1 MAIENGARGGDRGG
15 GWGGPAA
22 LGAAQPDQ
30 RLARGPST
38 GWPGPCWPAAVVAAR
53 RGGWLAPGAS
63 APGGARAGWAA
74 LLRQAQPGAPLA
86 GGGRP
91 GRVDCGARRD
101 RTLLPTIR
109 GRLWSGPGAA
119 GSRSAPEPAGGPRGG
134 RAAAGQRG
142 IRRGPLADRP
152 EDAPARPHRGQAGT
166 SGEPIQ
172 DDAAHAY
179 TACRGG
185 ACPALSRGRASPAP
199 ANHATRGYSARVRR
213 VGMGL
218 GRRRPGRGAAAGAG
232 RAAAG
237 QVAGAGLGAGPE
249 TVPG

>member
-1 MAIENGARGGDRGG
+1 MMNVEYGGVLIVPVIIGLVEMGKRLGLSTAYAAPVAVGLGLLISIGYTATAEPSAEHARLADAVLRGLALGLSAAGLYSGFKGRGSEAEQPNPPTPFAKGKGEAVRLAIENGARGGDRGG

-91 GRVDCGARRD
+91 ERVACGARRD
-101 RTLLPTIR
+101 RTLLPT
-109 GRLWSGPGAA
+109 
-119 GSRSAPEPAGGPRGG
+119 
-134 RAAAGQRG
+134 
-142 IRRGPLADRP
+142 
-152 EDAPARPHRGQAGT
+152 
-166 SGEPIQ
+166 
-172 DDAAHAY
+172 
-179 TACRGG
+179 
-185 ACPALSRGRASPAP
+185 
-199 ANHATRGYSARVRR
+199 
-213 VGMGL
+213 
-218 GRRRPGRGAAAGAG
+218 
-232 RAAAG
+232 
-237 QVAGAGLGAGPE
+237 
-249 TVPG
+249 